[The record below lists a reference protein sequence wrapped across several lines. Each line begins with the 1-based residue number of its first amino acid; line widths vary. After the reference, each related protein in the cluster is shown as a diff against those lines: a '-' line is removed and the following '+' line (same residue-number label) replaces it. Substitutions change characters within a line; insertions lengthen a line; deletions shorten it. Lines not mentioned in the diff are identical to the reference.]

1 MYLQVPARG
10 EDYAVQRS
18 RGYRHGVQENRA
30 FPHFNVRNDYLMLV
44 YASFWCIIA
53 IFVCW
58 NMMLL
63 KLVVARCLLDS
74 FIFISN
80 KLKLL
85 SWVRWLLLTAVQQ
98 LVVTASGPDRPGI
111 VARLSK
117 RVLDCGGNVEESRMA
132 RLAGEF
138 SILMLITFNVT

>member
-1 MYLQVPARG
+1 
-10 EDYAVQRS
+10 
-18 RGYRHGVQENRA
+18 
-30 FPHFNVRNDYLMLV
+30 
-44 YASFWCIIA
+44 
-53 IFVCW
+53 
-58 NMMLL
+58 MLL

-85 SWVRWLLLTAVQQ
+85 SWVRWFLLTAVQQ

>member
-1 MYLQVPARG
+1 
-10 EDYAVQRS
+10 
-18 RGYRHGVQENRA
+18 
-30 FPHFNVRNDYLMLV
+30 ML
-44 YASFWCIIA
+44 
-53 IFVCW
+53 
-58 NMMLL
+58 
-63 KLVVARCLLDS
+63 
-74 FIFISN
+74 N

-85 SWVRWLLLTAVQQ
+85 FRMRWLVLTAIQQ